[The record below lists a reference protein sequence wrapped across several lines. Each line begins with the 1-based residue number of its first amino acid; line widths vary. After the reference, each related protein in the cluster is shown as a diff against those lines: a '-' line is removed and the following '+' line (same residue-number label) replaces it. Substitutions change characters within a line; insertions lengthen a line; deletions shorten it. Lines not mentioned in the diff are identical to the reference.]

1 MYRICSA
8 LIESVAAAVFIIP
21 IWCIYNKLCFH
32 SWKRT
37 IIYMVFGF
45 YFSAVL
51 ALVGFPNIASLKI
64 DFAVNV
70 IPFLDMV
77 SDFINACLNILLFV
91 PFGFFLPILWDK
103 FRNIKNIALM
113 GFIVTSL
120 YQKTWKEINT
130 EIAERMVQLRKRK
143 KLSQKSLALRSGVS
157 LGSLKRF
164 EQTGEISLQSLTK
177 IAIALEVEGEL
188 EELFSKV
195 PFASIEEV
203 IHAQTK

>member
-1 MYRICSA
+1 M
-8 LIESVAAAVFIIP
+8 
-21 IWCIYNKLCFH
+21 
-32 SWKRT
+32 
-37 IIYMVFGF
+37 
-45 YFSAVL
+45 
-51 ALVGFPNIASLKI
+51 
-64 DFAVNV
+64 
-70 IPFLDMV
+70 
-77 SDFINACLNILLFV
+77 IN
-91 PFGFFLPILWDK
+91 
-103 FRNIKNIALM
+103 
-113 GFIVTSL
+113 L

-143 KLSQKSLALRSGVS
+143 KISQKSLALRSGVS

-203 IHAQTK
+203 IRTQTK

>member
-1 MYRICSA
+1 M
-8 LIESVAAAVFIIP
+8 
-21 IWCIYNKLCFH
+21 
-32 SWKRT
+32 
-37 IIYMVFGF
+37 
-45 YFSAVL
+45 
-51 ALVGFPNIASLKI
+51 
-64 DFAVNV
+64 
-70 IPFLDMV
+70 
-77 SDFINACLNILLFV
+77 IN
-91 PFGFFLPILWDK
+91 
-103 FRNIKNIALM
+103 
-113 GFIVTSL
+113 L
-120 YQKTWKEINT
+120 YQKTWKELNI

-203 IHAQTK
+203 IQTQTRSI